1 MMITTT
7 RLGIAGLAMAAV
19 LLAPVRHV
27 HACGGFF
34 CNQPDSPFG
43 PLPVAQ
49 TAENVLFA
57 VDPDPSG
64 KSRLEAHV
72 QIFYTGPVDRF
83 SWVVPVD
90 GKPTLGVG
98 SNQMFAVLDQQTKPQ
113 FQLDWHDEGIC
124 RDDGRGLSD
133 NAGPGAGSTKSG
145 ASPPQAAEGR
155 GVEVAFRGDVGPYDA
170 SVLRS
175 KDPKDPSALKEWL
188 AENKYFIADDAGR
201 LIDDY
206 VKEEKWFVAI
216 RLQSGKGVSEIAP
229 LTMKFDGPGPCVP
242 LRLTSIAA
250 LKDLR
255 INLWVLGK
263 DRAVPENFL
272 ELKVNP
278 ARIDWIG
285 GGGNYDE
292 LLKKAADEA
301 GGNAF
306 AVDYAGPASLM
317 AGTLYKQGQYN
328 IARLAAVRTPPEALN
343 EIGNQGIPRDAT
355 LLGLLRKH
363 IPEPEALKAMNIAE
377 QQFYNQLANY
387 WQRYGNLFAA
397 FDARAFAAE
406 VDEKMVKPLEKAQA
420 LFDRYPKVTRLS
432 TFISPEEMTV
442 DPMFAFNTTLPDVPV
457 TRMAQA
463 FRLCGDRAFTSCDAP
478 VRIELPGGQKVLYK
492 PTAPGTCQQDRKA
505 LDSLPALEQ
514 AWKRESVGEGAVR
527 FDNRVAIQ
535 GAVGEN
541 NKTVDDFVAQHAGC
555 SCMVGGRR
563 SAATAVFAVVGL
575 AMAAIGVRRR
585 QR

>member
-7 RLGIAGLAMAAV
+7 RLGIAGLAVAAA
-19 LLAPVRHV
+19 LAPVRQV
-27 HACGGFF
+27 QACGGFF

-64 KSRLEAHV
+64 KSKLEAHV

-113 FQLDWHDEGIC
+113 FQLNWHDEGTC
-124 RDDGRGLSD
+124 RDDGSQD
-133 NAGPGAGSTKSG
+133 DHAGDAGG
-145 ASPPQAAEGR
+145 ASAKSAGGPPQAAERG
-155 GVEVAFRGDVGPYDA
+155 GVEVAFKGDVGPYDA
-170 SVLRS
+170 AVVRS
-175 KDPKDPSALKEWL
+175 TDPKDPRALKEWL
-188 AENKYFIADDAGR
+188 AENKYFVSDDAGR

-285 GGGNYDE
+285 GGRNYDD
-292 LLKKAADEA
+292 LLKRAADEA

-306 AVDYAGPASLM
+306 AVDYAGPARLM
-317 AGTLYKQGQYN
+317 AGTLYKPGQYN
-328 IARLAAVRTPPEALN
+328 IARLADARTPPEALN

-355 LLGLLRKH
+355 LLDLLRKY
-363 IPEPEALKAMNIAE
+363 IPEPAELKAMNIAE

-387 WQRYGNLFAA
+387 WQTYGNLFAP

-406 VDEKMVKPLEKAQA
+406 VDEKMLKPLEQAQA
-420 LFDRYPKVTRLS
+420 LFDRYPKLTRLS

-463 FRLCGDRAFTSCDAP
+463 FRLCGDRAFTTCDAP
-478 VRIELPGGQKVLYK
+478 VRIELPGGQKVMYR
-492 PTAPGTCQQDRKA
+492 PTMPGTCEQDRKA
-505 LDSLPALEQ
+505 FDSLPALEQ
-514 AWKRESVGEGAVR
+514 AWKREPVGEGAVR
-527 FDNRVAIQ
+527 FDNRVAIK
-535 GAVGEN
+535 GAVGEH

-563 SAATAVFAVVGL
+563 GAATAVFAGVGL
-575 AMAAIGVRRR
+575 ARAAIAMRRR